1 MTNFF
6 DFHKDKLAIYSN
18 SSEWKEINF
27 NFSNSF
33 FKDEVL
39 SFIKEKTIAGNP
51 STIYWETS
59 NFTLIPQSVFH
70 SKHIENY
77 LQLNFGEISDEHDF
91 HFDILHS
98 QQAVIVYSIPKWIK
112 ELKEHYFPIIPL
124 KHHAG
129 QLLARSRGEMN
140 DFVSIVVY
148 KERFLIIIL
157 KNGKLQICN
166 NIEYQN
172 EIDIL
177 YFLILHHQKLEL
189 SSTTKL
195 NFYDFETNIPLN
207 QIQESFINFR
217 EFENYKINCQI
228 FSQNCF
234 YNFHK
239 HNFL

>member
-18 SSEWKEINF
+18 EAKWDEIFF

-33 FKDEVL
+33 FKDEVI
-39 SFIKEKTIAGNP
+39 SFIKERTVKGNP
-51 STIYWETS
+51 SSIYWETP

-77 LQLNFGEISDEHDF
+77 LQLNFGELSSEDDY

-112 ELKEHYFPIIPL
+112 ELKENYFPIIPL

-140 DFVSIVVY
+140 DFGSIVVY
-148 KERFLIIIL
+148 KEQFLIIIV

-166 NIEYQN
+166 SIEYQN
-172 EIDIL
+172 DIDIL
-177 YFLILHHQKLEL
+177 YFLMLHHQKLEL
-189 SSTTKL
+189 SSSTKV
-195 NFYDFETNIPLN
+195 NFYSFETNFPLN
-207 QIQESFINFR
+207 QIQDSISNFK
-217 EFENYKINCQI
+217 EFENYKINW
-228 FSQNCF
+228 SSRDEF
-234 YNFHK
+234 YK
-239 HNFL
+239 TILCV

>member
-18 SSEWKEINF
+18 SSEWKEMNF
-27 NFSNSF
+27 NFSSSF

-39 SFIKEKTIAGNP
+39 SFIKENTFAGNP
-51 STIYWETS
+51 SSIYWETS

-77 LQLNFGEISDEHDF
+77 LHLNFGDISSENDY

-98 QQAVIVYSIPKWIK
+98 QLAVIVYSIPKWIK
-112 ELKEHYFPIIPL
+112 ELKEQYFPIIPL

-148 KERFLIIIL
+148 KEHFLITIL

-166 NIEYQN
+166 CIEYQN

-177 YFLILHHQKLEL
+177 YFLMLHHQKLEL
-189 SSTTKL
+189 SSIAKL
-195 NFYDFETNIPLN
+195 NFYEFETSIPSH
-207 QIQESFINFR
+207 QIQDSFSNFK
-217 EFENYKINCQI
+217 EFENYKINW
-228 FSQNCF
+228 NTRDEF
-234 YNFHK
+234 YK
-239 HNFL
+239 TILCV